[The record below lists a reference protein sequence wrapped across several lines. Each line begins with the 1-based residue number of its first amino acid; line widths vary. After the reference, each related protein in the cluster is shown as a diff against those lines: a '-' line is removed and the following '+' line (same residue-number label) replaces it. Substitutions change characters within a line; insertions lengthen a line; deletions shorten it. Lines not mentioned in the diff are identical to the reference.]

1 MVYTCVDRDSLEQ
14 ALAIIRSEISL
25 QLYTTANLQT
35 KYAPI
40 KKMIIGGFDRT
51 DSSSFRIY
59 SNYHH
64 HHHHHHHHHQS
75 LHVLEIVPYLHG
87 LPGSHVDL

>member
-1 MVYTCVDRDSLEQ
+1 MVYTWVDRDSLEQ
-14 ALAIIRSEISL
+14 ALAIIRS
-25 QLYTTANLQT
+25 ANLQT

-64 HHHHHHHHHQS
+64 HHHNHHHQS
-75 LHVLEIVPYLHG
+75 LLVLEIVPYFHG